1 MRKKSAVIMMAV
13 VLVAVVS
20 GSAVSLQAATKA
32 ERMTAKKRSWLRKGF
47 AAQMNNRQQIRAMK
61 KRIKNMSPEEID
73 RLVEQVQTHLAQ
85 VRQQQYRQAVDY
97 RNYLRRQ
104 QQAYMYNTRRRNV
117 GFAPFITWLPKGV
130 SMSAGAVVSPDR
142 RYVRINAQPF
152 FSTIGS
158 VHTFNMKTGRYK
170 RIR

>member
-1 MRKKSAVIMMAV
+1 MDDH
-13 VLVAVVS
+13 
-20 GSAVSLQAATKA
+20 
-32 ERMTAKKRSWLRKGF
+32 
-47 AAQMNNRQQIRAMK
+47 RQISEIK
-61 KRIKNMSPEEID
+61 KRIKDMSSEEID
-73 RLVEQVQTHLAQ
+73 QLVEQVQTHLAL
-85 VRQQQYRQAVDY
+85 VHQQQYRQSAAY

-104 QQAYMYNTRRRNV
+104 QQTYMYNTRRRNV

-142 RYVRINAQPF
+142 RYVRVNAQPF

-158 VHTFNMKTGRYK
+158 VHTFNMKTGHYK